1 MYFVSF
7 VILLLLFSI
16 LGVIITD
23 NTGML
28 YVSILCLIALG
39 VLLIIAPF
47 CWKWSK
53 FNAVWKDEIK
63 HGKSIHSTTQKDDE
77 KP

>member
-1 MYFVSF
+1 MYFVSL

-47 CWKWSK
+47 C
-53 FNAVWKDEIK
+53 
-63 HGKSIHSTTQKDDE
+63 
-77 KP
+77 